1 MGDLLPILS
10 GLIVVSALAVAVA
23 GNDKKEVKNEKKR
36 DDHKDK
42 YKEKEK
48 EKEKEK
54 PKDELKKLFEY
65 IGKNKTS
72 SRKKV
77 KRYHIARNKRGR
89 SYRDSRGN
97 RLRRLTSKN
106 TSSK

>member
-36 DDHKDK
+36 DEHKDKDK

-48 EKEKEK
+48 EK
-54 PKDELKKLFEY
+54 PKDDLKKLFEY